1 MSKRLILGFV
11 LVSLGIS
18 VGMGLLRAY
27 TLTGD
32 IRERESEHLSAQ
44 LTVVAG
50 VVQRQLSDTGTVDQ
64 AFLQR
69 YVDDDASLTYSTEGQ
84 DPVVALGATFDGAA
98 DSDGAVR
105 VSRDMDPGSLVMAE
119 SDQSWA
125 GLLGYETGSLVTL
138 ILLIVLVAGLAG
150 YLMSRWFSR
159 PFTQLASAA
168 AMLGRGR
175 FDLDLPT
182 TRIPE
187 VQAVSAA
194 LGASASALRDRLARE
209 QQFSVHA
216 SHVLRTPLTSLR
228 LNLDE
233 LDAADLDPH
242 ARRAAQRCLV
252 SVEQLDQVASDLV
265 DITRRGAL
273 MAGAEIPLRELAAAV
288 AQQWADGLIGRG
300 RGFSAAVEGDLDL
313 PLTPGPIEYVLDVL
327 LEQAQDQKVQEV
339 RLVLD
344 GAPQVLRLEATGVD
358 TTVSCPDRSPGATP
372 TLTRVDQARSLVE
385 SLGGRWQ
392 DLPAGAGT
400 RVLMPP
406 R

>member
-32 IRERESEHLSAQ
+32 IRQRESEHLTQQ
-44 LTVVAG
+44 LAVVGAALQEG
-50 VVQRQLSDTGTVDQ
+50 LSDDETIERSS
-64 AFLQR
+64 LR
-69 YVDDDASLTYSTEGQ
+69 PYVDPDGSLTYRVEGR
-84 DPVVALGATFDGAA
+84 DPVVVDGADFDA
-98 DSDGAVR
+98 ADGADAVR
-105 VSRDMDPGSLVMAE
+105 MSRPMDPGTLVMAQK
-119 SDQSWA
+119 DQAWT
-125 GLLGYETGSLVTL
+125 GLLGYQTGSLVTL
-138 ILLIVLVAGLAG
+138 ILLVVLVSGIAG

-159 PFTQLASAA
+159 PFTQLAAAA

-194 LGASASALRDRLARE
+194 LGASASALRDRLSRE

-228 LNLDE
+228 LHLDE
-233 LDAADLDPH
+233 LDAAALDPQ

-252 SVEQLDQVASDLV
+252 SVEELDQVASDLV

-273 MAGAEIPLRELAAAV
+273 MAGAEIPLRELATAA
-288 AQQWADGLIGRG
+288 AQQWADVLIGRG
-300 RGFSAAVEGDLDL
+300 HGFSAAVEGDLDL
-313 PLTPGPIEYVLDVL
+313 SLTPGPIEYVLDVL
-327 LEQAQDQKVQEV
+327 LEQTQEQRVPEV
-339 RLVLD
+339 RLVLV
-344 GAPQVLRLEATGVD
+344 GAPEVVRLDVIGVD
-358 TTVSCPDRSPGATP
+358 TSHARSVDDADALPS
-372 TLTRVDQARSLVE
+372 LTRADQARSLVE

-392 DLPAGAGT
+392 QLPDGSGT

>member
-1 MSKRLILGFV
+1 MTRRLILGFV
-11 LVSLGIS
+11 LVSLATS

-32 IRERESEHLSAQ
+32 IRQRESEHLTQ
-44 LTVVAG
+44 
-50 VVQRQLSDTGTVDQ
+50 QLSVIAPVLQQRLTDDETIDQ
-64 AFLQR
+64 
-69 YVDDDASLTYSTEGQ
+69 ASLTTFVDPDGSLTYRVEGS
-84 DPVVALGATFDGAA
+84 DPVVVSGADFDAAEADGAI
-98 DSDGAVR
+98 R
-105 VSRDMDPGSLVMAE
+105 VSRPMDPGTLVMAE
-119 SDQSWA
+119 SDRAWN
-125 GLLGYETGSLVTL
+125 GLLGYESGSLVTL
-138 ILLIVLVAGLAG
+138 ILLILLVAGLGG

-194 LGASASALRDRLARE
+194 LAASANSLRDRLARE

-216 SHVLRTPLTSLR
+216 SHVLRTPLTTLR

-233 LDAADLDPH
+233 LDAAALDPQ
-242 ARRAAQRCLV
+242 ARQAAQRCLV

-273 MAGAEIPLRELAAAV
+273 MAGAEIPLRELATAV
-288 AQQWADGLIGRG
+288 AQQWADVLIGRG
-300 RGFSAAVEGDLDL
+300 HGFSAAVEGDLDL

-327 LEQAQDQKVQEV
+327 LEQAQEQRVTEV
-339 RLVLD
+339 RLVLV
-344 GAPQVLRLEATGVD
+344 GAPEVVRLDVSGVD
-358 TTVSCPDRSPGATP
+358 TTHARGAVDPHALST
-372 TLTRVDQARSLVE
+372 TRPDQARSLVE
-385 SLGGRWQ
+385 SLGGRWHE
-392 DLPAGAGT
+392 LPGGTGT